1 MLSSCRSR
9 LSSTTETAIHH
20 IDNYFPDWT
29 AFVTLKYGHRSASS
43 RLWSFHA
50 FKKFAWTVSTKP
62 INPRLSTVWTK
73 LTVYVIAR
81 EGRNLRLCFSSCL
94 LSNSDGSYEI
104 ITVIVTFLTPNPYLH
119 FVVSSVSGG
128 FQEILG
134 KELSCFVKV
143 VTGPLESINHVIVLF
158 SGYLRKRT

>member
-1 MLSSCRSR
+1 MLSTCRSH
-9 LSSTTETAIHH
+9 LSSTTETVMHH
-20 IDNYFPDWT
+20 VDNYFPDWT
-29 AFVTLKYGHRSASS
+29 TSVTLKYGHWSGSPH
-43 RLWSFHA
+43 LWLFHA
-50 FKKFAWTVSTKP
+50 FKKFAWTVSTMP
-62 INPRLSTVWTK
+62 VNPPLCTAWTK
-73 LTVYVIAR
+73 LTMYVVAR
-81 EGRNLRLCFSSCL
+81 EGRNLRLCFSSRL

-143 VTGPLESINHVIVLF
+143 VTGPLVNQSTMLLSCSRLI
-158 SGYLRKRT
+158 